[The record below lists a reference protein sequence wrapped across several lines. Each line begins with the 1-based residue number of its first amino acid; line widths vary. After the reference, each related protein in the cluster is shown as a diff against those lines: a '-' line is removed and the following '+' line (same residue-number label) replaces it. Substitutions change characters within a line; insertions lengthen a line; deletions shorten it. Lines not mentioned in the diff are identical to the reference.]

1 MPDDIDHYELRI
13 NGAFVIEKPV
23 EVDREYT
30 VGLRI
35 GVTSSGEKISL
46 QNGKFVLKSK
56 AQVIGYG
63 KIVDDQ
69 GTIIRVK
76 KKGSMSQKARF
87 IIHDLWY
94 EAGCPGG
101 DEGKEIF
108 YIKEMSNFIESLK
121 RRLKT

>member
-1 MPDDIDHYELRI
+1 MNEDIDHFELRI

-63 KIVDDQ
+63 KIVDDR

-76 KKGSMSQKARF
+76 KKGSKSQVLRNV
-87 IIHDLWY
+87 IHDLWFD
-94 EAGCPGG
+94 AGCPGG
-101 DEGKEIF
+101 DEGKEAY
-108 YIKEMSNFIESLK
+108 YIKTMSEIIQDFK